1 MIYENVFIFSG
12 QLSQKS
18 AEDKLDEVLEIIKK
32 EGGKVLKKEYWG
44 LRDLAYKIK
53 KNSKGYYY
61 MINCECNPKIF
72 EGFNVKV
79 KQDVSFLRF
88 LAIKIKEVEKEASLL
103 SETK

>member
-1 MIYENVFIFSG
+1 
-12 QLSQKS
+12 
-18 AEDKLDEVLEIIKK
+18 
-32 EGGKVLKKEYWG
+32 
-44 LRDLAYKIK
+44 
-53 KNSKGYYY
+53 